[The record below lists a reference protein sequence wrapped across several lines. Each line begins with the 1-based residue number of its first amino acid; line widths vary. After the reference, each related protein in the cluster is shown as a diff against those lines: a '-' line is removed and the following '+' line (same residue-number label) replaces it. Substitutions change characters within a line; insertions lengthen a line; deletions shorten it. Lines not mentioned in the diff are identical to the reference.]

1 MPDLYEVLN
10 INDELGDHTRQIFVT
25 VGVSNRHVHLS
36 RRDMEILFGPDYE
49 LKREKQLSQP
59 GEFAAEETLTV
70 VGPKGALE
78 NVRVLGPLRNKI
90 QVEISLTDGFKLGIK
105 PPVRNS
111 GNLEGTPGAVLV
123 GPAETLVLEEGV
135 ILVARHIHMNSAD
148 AERYSLKDG
157 QHVRVRFGGVRGLVM
172 ENVIVRVKPTYEL
185 ELHVDKD
192 EANAALLTNG
202 SKVEIL
208 Q

>member
-10 INDELGDHTRQIFVT
+10 INDELVDHTRQIFVP

-36 RRDMEILFGPDYE
+36 RRDMEILFGPGYE

-78 NVRVLGPLRNKI
+78 NVRVLGPLRNKT

-111 GNLEGTPGAVLV
+111 GNLESTPGAVLV
-123 GPAETLVLEEGV
+123 GPAGTLVLEEGV
-135 ILVARHIHMNSAD
+135 ILAARHIHMNSAD
-148 AERYSLKDG
+148 AERYGLRDG
-157 QHVRVRFGGVRGLVM
+157 QRVRVRFGGVRGLVM
-172 ENVIVRVKPTYEL
+172 ENVIVRVKPTYKL
-185 ELHVDKD
+185 ELHVDTD

-202 SKVEIL
+202 SEVEIL